1 VHNESDGTVTMHN
14 RPGIWCRRAGDI
26 NGYPSEVE
34 FGAPGVDFFKLL
46 KLFKILLLAQHTQR
60 GSKSASSFCYAFQ
73 SLDTEN

>member
-46 KLFKILLLAQHTQR
+46 KLFKILLLAHHTQTR
-60 GSKSASSFCYAFQ
+60 FKVGEQFLLRVPISGY
-73 SLDTEN
+73 